1 MLNNAT
7 ESLWSRRSDSGRFLG
22 SARDQSP
29 HDPAFL
35 IKQRWR
41 LLRSILRGIRRRKT
55 PFQRLVSI
63 DVKSGVEKQLAT
75 PDRRRSSCRPGASVV
90 SHPDGNRLAV
100 SFVRQHGKTYML
112 QGFDGSSSRPSASV

>member
-1 MLNNAT
+1 MSLSHSLAAAVVSRTSSNMLNNAT

-75 PDRRRSSCRPGASVV
+75 PDPPSKSS
-90 SHPDGNRLAV
+90 
-100 SFVRQHGKTYML
+100 
-112 QGFDGSSSRPSASV
+112 